1 MKSAETL
8 TYQYHNMYALVVNN
22 EIVKVFSNPEPF
34 EHNRNKYSSQIFTL
48 WSNEEKNAIGIYE
61 IETDS
66 SNLKDESYYNNTN
79 EIFEFKKGKAIRKW
93 RTATPKQLE
102 DVIAKDEEGN
112 EIVINNK
119 HIIIKGLKSQK
130 ISMIKSQSAGLLNS
144 SDWYVVRKSETGKD
158 IPANIETF
166 RTAVRTKSNEMEAMI
181 TACKTVDELKA
192 LFEYT
197 GETNPTRPIGEFPKQ
212 EVI

>member
-1 MKSAETL
+1 
-8 TYQYHNMYALVVNN
+8 MYALV
-22 EIVKVFSNPEPF
+22 IDKKIAKVFNNPEPF
-34 EHNRNKYSSQIFTL
+34 ELNGNKYSSQIFYL

-66 SNLKDESYYNNTN
+66 TNLKDESYYNNTN
-79 EIFEFKKGKAIRKW
+79 EIFEFSNGKAIRKW
-93 RTATPKQLE
+93 GKATPKQLE
-102 DVIAKDEEGN
+102 DVNATDEDGEPILQDGKQ
-112 EIVINNK
+112 VV
-119 HIIIKGLKSQK
+119 IKGLKSQK
-130 ISMIKSQSAGLLNS
+130 IQMIKSQSAGLLQS
-144 SDWYVVRKSETGKD
+144 SDWYVVRKSETGKQ
-158 IPANIETF
+158 IPVNIETF

-181 TACKTVDELKA
+181 TACNSVDELKS